1 MSAALGLTL
10 GGDGEFTFLP
20 TLSPTFSFFI
30 FSMRAFVRV
39 YMCGTRP
46 INTCMSFLI
55 SSSLLHQL
63 SRLHA
68 KTPPHVTGRKTQ
80 IFRTCRHIPFTSLP
94 PSTPN
99 RSQGTSHTATNSTNS
114 ICPTNPPQTQWRY
127 RSAMDPRL
135 MRALP
140 TRPPFPP
147 RCARVAG
154 RGGVEPRRGW
164 EVFEREGTG
173 KVIKG
178 RGGRR
183 KGRENLLAV

>member
-1 MSAALGLTL
+1 VAVWLNAVPGLTL

-68 KTPPHVTGRKTQ
+68 KTPPR
-80 IFRTCRHIPFTSLP
+80 
-94 PSTPN
+94 N
-99 RSQGTSHTATNSTNS
+99 RPQNTNILN
-114 ICPTNPPQTQWRY
+114 IQLN
-127 RSAMDPRL
+127 
-135 MRALP
+135 
-140 TRPPFPP
+140 
-147 RCARVAG
+147 
-154 RGGVEPRRGW
+154 
-164 EVFEREGTG
+164 
-173 KVIKG
+173 
-178 RGGRR
+178 
-183 KGRENLLAV
+183 